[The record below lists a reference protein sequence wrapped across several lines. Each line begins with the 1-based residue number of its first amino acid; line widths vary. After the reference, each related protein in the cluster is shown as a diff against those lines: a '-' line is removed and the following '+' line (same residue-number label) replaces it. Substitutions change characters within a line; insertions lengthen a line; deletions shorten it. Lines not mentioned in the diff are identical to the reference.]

1 MNREIVEKT
10 ARVAHIALTD
20 EELDRYSAD
29 LDEIFKCLDIII
41 DAPEIENRGFN
52 PVEIAN
58 VLREDVPS
66 MEIPSEDCLKD
77 MKIYDGY
84 IKGPRIP

>member
-1 MNREIVEKT
+1 MNKEIVEKT
-10 ARVAHIALTD
+10 ARVAHITLTD
-20 EELDRYSAD
+20 EELNRYSAD
-29 LDEIFKCLDIII
+29 FDEIFRHFEIII
-41 DAPEIENRGFN
+41 DAPEIENHGFN

-58 VLREDVPS
+58 VLREDIPS